1 MRANREELVGNA
13 VSDAYESEMNPD
25 DEPGER
31 LQEALRGADADDH
44 DADGELAREGAAE
57 RLRLERLRQEREG

>member
-1 MRANREELVGNA
+1 MRANREELGGNA

-25 DEPGER
+25 AEPGER

-44 DADGELAREGAAE
+44 DADG
-57 RLRLERLRQEREG
+57 